1 MLDLTSLNQDLI
13 TVLVS
18 PRNGFF
24 NQSVRNSLISISS
37 VICLIHPYHF
47 LKESKPAKP
56 NHILASRTHLFLL
69 PSAHKR
75 FHFVQFLRVPFY
87 LLDEMFPNLQIVE

>member
-37 VICLIHPYHF
+37 VICLIHPHHF

-75 FHFVQFLRVPFY
+75 FHFVQFLRVPFC